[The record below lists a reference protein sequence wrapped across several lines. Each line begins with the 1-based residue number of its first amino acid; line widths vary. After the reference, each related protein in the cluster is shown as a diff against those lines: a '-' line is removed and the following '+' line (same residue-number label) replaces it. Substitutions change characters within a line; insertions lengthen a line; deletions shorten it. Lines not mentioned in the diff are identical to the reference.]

1 VVESTNNSIDSIKK
15 TPIHP
20 MAFRIFPNPVKSGT
34 SLNLVCSKLKP
45 DYYRIQILN
54 QAGQEVTNTKS
65 WIDGDEQVLNLALP
79 VVSIGTY
86 LVVISRGEEKF
97 TEKLV
102 IN

>member
-1 VVESTNNSIDSIKK
+1 
-15 TPIHP
+15 
-20 MAFRIFPNPVKSGT
+20 MR
-34 SLNLVCSKLKP
+34 
-45 DYYRIQILN
+45 
-54 QAGQEVTNTKS
+54 TKS

-86 LVVISRGEEKF
+86 LVVINRGEEKF